1 MNFSFLT
8 SSLLFCLLN
17 CLTFFVPILT
27 SSFRYFSSLSYMK
40 LIDEHT
46 ILPTSHPD
54 DELDIRLHPALRHDP
69 LTSHNFPIT
78 TNTTNT
84 NKTHNSDLMTR
95 YPINITNYFFVTNMN
110 ALCTNLKFCCIRSH
124 QREKRAAVLI
134 YQPLSTGRSKYVFLF
149 RWLRLVS

>member
-8 SSLLFCLLN
+8 SSLLLCLLN

-27 SSFRYFSSLSYMK
+27 SSFQYFFSLSYMK

-54 DELDIRLHPALRHDP
+54 DELDIRLHPALHHDP
-69 LTSHNFPIT
+69 LTSHHSPI
-78 TNTTNT
+78 TTNT
-84 NKTHNSDLMTR
+84 NKTFDSDFMTR
-95 YPINITNYFFVTNMN
+95 YPINITTYFFVTNMN
-110 ALCTNLKFCCIRSH
+110 PLRTILKFCCIRSH
-124 QREKRAAVLI
+124 QREKRAVVLI